1 MYEISTV
8 INKESISAIKL
19 EHWAGIVT
27 IFFFLTKKVSSL
39 VNLASEFWTEF
50 ELSGVWISFPLLKCD
65 YIFSKKNNLKVLEK
79 KAQEILLIYQIT
91 LTKQFFDVKCESIR
105 NMEIKFPLGHF
116 YMNGKSA

>member
-1 MYEISTV
+1 MLGVSSFCNDMYEISTV

-79 KAQEILLIYQIT
+79 SSK
-91 LTKQFFDVKCESIR
+91 
-105 NMEIKFPLGHF
+105 NPLNISNNS
-116 YMNGKSA
+116 YKTSLWC